1 MTKGGGMVTAKEIMS
16 KSVLTVDKDMT
27 LNEVIKML
35 VRERVTGLPVVDD
48 EMCLLGVVTEKDI
61 LKMLY
66 NKEKSKTVQ
75 ELMTRDVVT
84 FDQDDDLINIFKCLV
99 NNSFR
104 RVPVMS
110 KGRLVGIISRRDII
124 KFLSRKVG

>member
-1 MTKGGGMVTAKEIMS
+1 MVTAKEIMS
-16 KSVLTVDKDMT
+16 KSVLTVDKDT
-27 LNEVIKML
+27 TPNELIKTL

>member
-16 KSVLTVDKDMT
+16 KSVLTVDKDT
-27 LNEVIKML
+27 TPNELIKTL

-48 EMCLLGVVTEKDI
+48 EMCLLGVVTEQDI

-124 KFLSRKVG
+124 KFLSRKLD

>member
-1 MTKGGGMVTAKEIMS
+1 MVTAKEIMS

-35 VRERVTGLPVVDD
+35 VRERVTGLPVIDD
-48 EMCLLGVVTEKDI
+48 EMCLLGMVTEKDI

-75 ELMTRDVVT
+75 ELMTRDVVK
-84 FDQDDDLINIFKCLV
+84 FDEEDDLINIFKCLV

>member
-48 EMCLLGVVTEKDI
+48 EMCLLGMVTEKDI

-75 ELMTRDVVT
+75 ELMTRDVVK
-84 FDQDDDLINIFKCLV
+84 FDQEDDLIDIFKCLV

-124 KFLSRKVG
+124 KFLSKKVG

>member
-1 MTKGGGMVTAKEIMS
+1 MVTAKEIMS

-27 LNEVIKML
+27 PNELIKTL

-75 ELMTRDVVT
+75 KLMTRDIVT

>member
-16 KSVLTVDKDMT
+16 KSVLTVDKDT
-27 LNEVIKML
+27 TPNELIKTL
-35 VRERVTGLPVVDD
+35 VREKVTGLPVIDD
-48 EMCLLGVVTEKDI
+48 EMHLLGVVTEKDI

-66 NKEKSKTVQ
+66 HKEKSKTVQ

>member
-1 MTKGGGMVTAKEIMS
+1 
-16 KSVLTVDKDMT
+16 
-27 LNEVIKML
+27 ML
-35 VRERVTGLPVVDD
+35 VRDSVTGMPVVDD
-48 EMCLLGVVTEKDI
+48 EMRLIGVVTEKDI

-124 KFLSRKVG
+124 KFLSGKVG

>member
-1 MTKGGGMVTAKEIMS
+1 MVTAKDIMS
-16 KSVLTVDKDMT
+16 KSILTVDKDMT
-27 LNEVIKML
+27 PNEVIKML
-35 VRERVTGLPVVDD
+35 VRDSVTGMPVVDD
-48 EMCLLGVVTEKDI
+48 EMRLIGVVTEKDI

-84 FDQDDDLINIFKCLV
+84 FDEDDDLINIFKCLV

-124 KFLSRKVG
+124 KFLSRKLG